1 MNERTNPTGK
11 PRLTVALIGLI
22 TIALASCGLGE
33 SAAGDVQSGPPAAGV
48 DAIQLA
54 MNDDVFM
61 PEVLQVPAD
70 TPVTLEITNE
80 GSENHNFTIEDLNV
94 STGPMEPGD
103 IVTVT
108 FTAPAGNTE
117 YICTWHGPMVG
128 HLEAE

>member
-1 MNERTNPTGK
+1 MNERSYRAAM

-22 TIALASCGLGE
+22 TIALVSCGLGE

-54 MNDDVFM
+54 MDDEVFK
-61 PEVLQVPAD
+61 PDVLQVPAD

-94 STGPMEPGD
+94 STGPMEPGAT
-103 IVTVT
+103 VTVT

-117 YICTWHGPMVG
+117 FICTWHGPMVG

>member
-1 MNERTNPTGK
+1 MNERTNGARM
-11 PRLTVALIGLI
+11 PRLTLILIGLI
-22 TIALASCGLGE
+22 ALTLAACGLGE

-48 DAIQLA
+48 DAVQLA

-61 PEVLQVPAD
+61 PDVLQVPAD

-94 STGPMEPGD
+94 STGPMEPGAV
-103 IVTVT
+103 VTVT

-117 YICTWHGPMVG
+117 FICTWHGPMVG
-128 HLEAE
+128 HLEAQ

>member
-1 MNERTNPTGK
+1 MNERSYRTAI

-22 TIALASCGLGE
+22 TIALVSCGLGE

-54 MNDDVFM
+54 MDDEVFN
-61 PEVLQVPAD
+61 PDVLQVPAD

-80 GSENHNFTIEDLNV
+80 GSENHNFTIESLNV

-103 IVTVT
+103 VKTAT
-108 FTAPAGNTE
+108 FTPEAGTTE
-117 YICTWHGPMVG
+117 FVCTWHPGMVIDVTG
-128 HLEAE
+128 A